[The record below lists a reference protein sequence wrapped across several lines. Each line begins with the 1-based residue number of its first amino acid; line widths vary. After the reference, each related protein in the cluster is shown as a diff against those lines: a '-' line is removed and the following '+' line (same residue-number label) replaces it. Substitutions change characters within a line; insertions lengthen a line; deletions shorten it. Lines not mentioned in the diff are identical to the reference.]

1 MTRSEILK
9 RADEIIN
16 GERQDRYG
24 NAEDNFDLIGDLWS
38 AYLGKDIIATDVA
51 HMMTLFKIA
60 RAKTGVGDADSY
72 IDAAGYMAIGG
83 EIAEKDRERAEEAD
97 NMTDEDRV
105 KYLKSIFGDA
115 FNPPKTITRDEA
127 RERADNLGKGAIL
140 IHKLEDGIVI
150 NVLWTGMTLVGLSN
164 GKRPD
169 LIPKHMAFANI
180 DEAIEYYDKHRKNP
194 HSLDNLLKLTSIC
207 AKLRKVTEEME
218 EMGVREKVEDP
229 DDIGKILYSATI
241 DGIQMI
247 YWSSGSVSAVDTT
260 DSDTEDITGYIA
272 DSIAGARADMIDD
285 INEGDQGQRDRT
297 IHIYD
302 TFMKF
307 CKTLREE
314 GLIKESQ
321 MGYDDVNTEGDEDD
335 ED

>member
-9 RADEIIN
+9 RANEIIN

-24 NAEDNFDLIGDLWS
+24 NAENNFDLIGDLWS

-72 IDAAGYMAIGG
+72 IDAVGYMAIGG
-83 EIAEKDRERAEEAD
+83 EIAEKDRKTAEEAD

-115 FNPPKTITRDEA
+115 YNPPKTITRDEA
-127 RERADNLGKGAIL
+127 KERAEKLGKGAVL
-140 IHKLEDGIVI
+140 IHKREDGIII
-150 NVLWTGMTLVGLSN
+150 NVLWTGMTTVCLSDE
-164 GKRPD
+164 KRPD
-169 LIPKHMAFANI
+169 FIAKHMAFADI
-180 DEAIEYYDKHRKNP
+180 DEAIEYYDKHRKKP
-194 HSLDNLLKLTSIC
+194 HGLDNLLKLTSIC

-218 EMGVREKVEDP
+218 DMGVREKVEDP

-241 DGIQMI
+241 NGIQMT
-247 YWSSGSVSAVDTT
+247 YWSSGTVSVVDTT
-260 DSDTEDITGYIA
+260 ESDPEEITGYMA

-285 INEGDQGQRDRT
+285 INEGDRRQRDRT

-302 TFMKF
+302 TFMTF
-307 CKTLREE
+307 CKTLMEE

-321 MGYDDVNTEGDEDD
+321 MGEENREGEDD